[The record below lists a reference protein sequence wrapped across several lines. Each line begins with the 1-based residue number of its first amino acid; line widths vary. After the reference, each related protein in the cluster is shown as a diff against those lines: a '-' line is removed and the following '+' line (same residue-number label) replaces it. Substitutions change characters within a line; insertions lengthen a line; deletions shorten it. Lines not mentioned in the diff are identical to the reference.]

1 MPVAILS
8 PYVKSATPINQLNV
22 SARNYALL
30 LFGCVLFH
38 IAGTWSLPLIDRDEP
53 RFAEASRE
61 MTERGDYI
69 VPRFNN
75 QLRLDKPPL
84 TYWAQTASYRVF
96 GQNDFAARF
105 PSAIAAALTAVVIFA
120 WGSRLRPATASQAC
134 IGAAKVGWWAAI
146 IFTLSLQTFL
156 HAKAAVADMW
166 LVLFMTIA
174 HWAGYELM
182 QRPRLSAQRSTL
194 NKGAAVFQP
203 PWALRKALFL
213 VFYLALALGFLA
225 KGPIGWTPL
234 LTVGVTIL
242 FARDLRLTRQLKFV
256 RGIALMLAVV
266 ALWGIPALIQT
277 HGEFFAVGFGRHV
290 IGRSFA
296 TMEGHGANSFWMY
309 LLLLPFY
316 FLTIF
321 VSFFPWSIKLP
332 WLTKELWRKRKAGI
346 ADPGYNEN
354 KIDNYLLACVAI
366 IFIIFTPVRT
376 KLPHYT
382 LPAFPLLALL
392 LARYWS
398 QQGHSVGRKLDGFK
412 PSSLKTVENESIV
425 RGGRFF
431 FKPIAIVTAC
441 LWLAVALIVP
451 PLVARSFPAYT
462 LFQQSR
468 AYLQQNMQ
476 LPSVD
481 FEEPSLVW
489 YFRSRVNG
497 FLTPMNSRHAA
508 EFMEKP
514 GARFV
519 VLPTSMVTTLFGNHP
534 QTWKIFSTRGFN
546 IAKGKRVE
554 LTLVLKPE

>member
-1 MPVAILS
+1 MDAPGRSLIVRS
-8 PYVKSATPINQLNV
+8 
-22 SARNYALL
+22 ALL
-30 LFGCVLFH
+30 FTGCVLFH
-38 IAGTWSLPLIDRDEP
+38 VIGTWSLPLIDRDEP

-61 MTERGDYI
+61 MIERGDYVI
-69 VPRFNN
+69 PYFNN
-75 QLRLDKPPL
+75 RYRFDKPPL
-84 TYWAQTASYRVF
+84 TYWCQVASYRVF
-96 GQNDFAARF
+96 GENAFAARF
-105 PSAIAAALTAVVIFA
+105 PTALAAALTALVIFA
-120 WGSRLRPATASQAC
+120 WGARLDLPRA
-134 IGAAKVGWWAAI
+134 GLWAAI
-146 IFTLSLQTFL
+146 MFTLCFQTFI
-156 HAKAAVADMW
+156 HGKAAVADMW

-174 HWAGYELM
+174 HWAGYELL

-277 HGEFFAVGFGRHV
+277 HGEFFAVGIGRHV

-332 WLTKELWRKRKAGI
+332 WLTKELWRKR
-346 ADPGYNEN
+346 DS
-354 KIDNYLLACVAI
+354 IDNYLITGVAI
-366 IFIIFTPVRT
+366 IFVIFSLIKT

-392 LARYWS
+392 LARHW
-398 QQGHSVGRKLDGFK
+398 Q
-412 PSSLKTVENESIV
+412 
-425 RGGRFF
+425 
-431 FKPIAIVTAC
+431 
-441 LWLAVALIVP
+441 
-451 PLVARSFPAYT
+451 
-462 LFQQSR
+462 
-468 AYLQQNMQ
+468 
-476 LPSVD
+476 
-481 FEEPSLVW
+481 
-489 YFRSRVNG
+489 
-497 FLTPMNSRHAA
+497 
-508 EFMEKP
+508 
-514 GARFV
+514 
-519 VLPTSMVTTLFGNHP
+519 
-534 QTWKIFSTRGFN
+534 
-546 IAKGKRVE
+546 
-554 LTLVLKPE
+554 